1 MSEIE
6 PRVMRC
12 NDSRRFRTGKGFSL
26 GEIQGAGLTAHEAK
40 RLSLRIDRRRKT
52 THEINIQAI
61 KAYVKEQKEKL
72 KKKKEEEAK
81 RITLEEAEK
90 QAVTELTKIEG
101 LNKKLAKK
109 LFQNKI
115 DSLEA
120 LSSAKAKDI
129 AKKLGVSETRVKLW
143 IEDAKVLTGKVKPEP
158 KPEPEKAEEEAIA
171 EEVIEEVMKEE
182 LADLTKIKNL
192 TEEDAK
198 KLAEIGILT
207 LEDLAEEEDV
217 GEISEITGI
226 PQDVVK
232 GWIQEAKK
240 LTKPPKKAKKKAK
253 KAETEKEE
261 KPAKEKK
268 KKAKKKA
275 KKKKEAEKAEK
286 PAKEKKKTAKPK
298 KAKTKK
304 KTEK

>member
-12 NDSRRFRTGKGFSL
+12 NDSKRFRAGKGFSL
-26 GEIQGAGLTAHEAK
+26 GEIQGAGLTVHEAK

-72 KKKKEEEAK
+72 KKEKAEEAK
-81 RITLEEAEK
+81 KITFEEAEK

-120 LSSAKAKDI
+120 LSSVKAKDI
-129 AKKLGVSETRVKLW
+129 AKKLGVSETRIKLW

-158 KPEPEKAEEEAIA
+158 EPEPEKEEEAIA

-192 TEEDAK
+192 TEEDTK

-207 LEDLAEEEDV
+207 LEDLAEEDA
-217 GEISEITGI
+217 GEISEIIGI

-240 LTKPPKKAKKKAK
+240 LTKPSKKAKKKAK
-253 KAETEKEE
+253 KAEAEKEE
-261 KPAKEKK
+261 KPAEEKK
-268 KKAKKKA
+268 KKVKKKA
-275 KKKKEAEKAEK
+275 KKKKEAKKEEK

>member
-81 RITLEEAEK
+81 KITLEEAEK

-158 KPEPEKAEEEAIA
+158 KPEPEKAEEETIA

-253 KAETEKEE
+253 KEE
-261 KPAKEKK
+261 KPAEEK
-268 KKAKKKA
+268 KKKA
-275 KKKKEAEKAEK
+275 KKKKEAEKEEK